1 MDLDKVLL
9 SFIVLMACILFAR
22 YLNNK
27 AVKKLSA
34 EKKVELI
41 DLFSSGRML
50 ALFFPLALMV
60 LLYGSMKFNVIP
72 EPYNLYIYFGL
83 IVIYAGVR
91 NYEMHKKLKDNDFE
105 KGFRKEILISSAI
118 RMLGILV
125 AFAILLMF

>member
-1 MDLDKVLL
+1 
-9 SFIVLMACILFAR
+9 MACILFAR